1 MVHVETTQV
10 GSESALSQIVQ
21 LVGKF
26 HKYPK
31 SWIPPSMDIFELALQ
46 FGISAIVI
54 ACPCVLALQL
64 LLLLWVLCNSPFG
77 LKS

>member
-31 SWIPPSMDIFELALQ
+31 SWIPHSMDSFEFALQ

-54 ACPCVLALQL
+54 ACPCVLGFATPTAAMGSLQQ
-64 LLLLWVLCNSPFG
+64 PI
-77 LKS
+77 